1 MDSGVGRDEWAIRM
15 VCGSHLLVK
24 RVDCPF
30 SEVRLVSVFHRPW
43 PCISNLLCSL
53 SVGIK
58 IKKEVANA
66 FMKRQKRSTLYE
78 W

>member
-1 MDSGVGRDEWAIRM
+1 VGRDERAIRM

-24 RVDCPF
+24 RADCPF
-30 SEVRLVSVFHRPW
+30 SEVRLVFVFHRSW

-53 SVGIK
+53 LAGIK

-66 FMKRQKRSTLYE
+66 LVKRQKRSSLYE
-78 W
+78 R